1 VSTSLPTI
9 SILHEPSYYRQP
21 PTSFLASILI
31 HGAVIAIVYL
41 AILFTPRVD
50 IHAKVRYDMRQLD
63 LHTPETKPSR
73 LDSGAIGYP
82 GPLSAQKSPGTR
94 GDEAAH
100 RPSPKL
106 IPHAAIGPQTLMQ
119 PDLKIAALLDHEL
132 PLPKIVLWSA
142 SKVQV
147 KKIVAPKPQKP
158 PSVDVKPQ
166 VDIPNQEVKL
176 ADIPLASTSKLVLH
190 ELAPASNTTPIVV
203 RQPSQQIDVTP
214 VSTTQTQL
222 EPTPAAV
229 MSLSDIT
236 MKDGNVALPAVN
248 QAARGDA
255 NGSMAAGKTKIAP
268 GPGNENAAENATGN
282 GNSPTP
288 GIHPGTG
295 TTNASNLAGAAGAG
309 DSRTPSSGGGKSP
322 QPGGGGNG
330 AGNGSGQ
337 ALGNGTGAGDRLSA
351 TKIALPPDGRF
362 GAVVVG
368 TSLEDRFPEIGSV
381 WHGRLAYTVYLH
393 VGLAKSW
400 VLQYALPRTADAA
413 EAGSVGQLDAPW
425 PFSIVRPNLAPGAI
439 DSDALLVHGFINIA
453 GRFENLEVAFPP
465 AFPMADFVLQSL
477 SQWQFR
483 PAAQNSKPIR
493 TEVLIVIPEE
503 DE

>member
-9 SILHEPSYYRQP
+9 SILHEPTYYRQP
-21 PTSFLASILI
+21 PTSFLASIFI
-31 HGAVIAIVYL
+31 HGAVIALVYL
-41 AILFTPRVD
+41 AVVLAPRID
-50 IHAKVRYDMRQLD
+50 THAPVRFEMRQLD
-63 LHTPETKPSR
+63 LHTPDSELAR
-73 LDSGAIGYP
+73 LRSGSISYP
-82 GPLSAQKSPGTR
+82 GPFSAQKSPGTR

-106 IPHAAIGPQTLMQ
+106 ILHTAIGPQTLMQ

-132 PLPKIVLWSA
+132 PLPKVVLWSA

-176 ADIPLASTSKLVLH
+176 SDIPLASTNNLAVHPLVQ
-190 ELAPASNTTPIVV
+190 ASNTTPMTV

-214 VSTTQTQL
+214 VATTQTQL
-222 EPTPAAV
+222 EPTPTAV
-229 MSLSDIT
+229 MSLSNIT

-248 QAARGDA
+248 QAARGDTD
-255 NGSMAAGKTKIAP
+255 GSMAAANAKPLP
-268 GPGNENAAENATGN
+268 GPGNENAAEKGKGN

-295 TTNASNLAGAAGAG
+295 TTNASNLAGAGAG
-309 DSRTPSSGGGKSP
+309 ESRTPSSGGGKSP

-330 AGNGSGQ
+330 SGNGSGQ
-337 ALGNGTGAGDRLSA
+337 STGNGTGAGDRQSA

-368 TSLEDRFPEIGSV
+368 TSLEDQFPEIGSV

-400 VLQYALPRTADAA
+400 VLQYSLPRAADAA
-413 EAGSVGQLDAPW
+413 EAGSAGQLDAPW
-425 PFSIVRPNLAPGAI
+425 PFSIVRPNIAPGAI
-439 DSDALLVHGFINIA
+439 DSDALLVHGFINTA
-453 GRFENLEVAFPP
+453 GRFESLEIVFPP

-483 PAAQNSKPIR
+483 PAAQNGKPTR
-493 TEVLIVIPEE
+493 AEVLVVIPEE